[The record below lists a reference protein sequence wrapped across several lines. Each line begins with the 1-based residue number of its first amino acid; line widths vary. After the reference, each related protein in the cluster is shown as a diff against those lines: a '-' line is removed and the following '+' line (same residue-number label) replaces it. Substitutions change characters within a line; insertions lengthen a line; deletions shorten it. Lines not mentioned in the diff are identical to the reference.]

1 MLDKLDVLEFI
12 KGDDDAYIMVQRP
25 FYFDKIKKVYKS
37 LGEPYSS
44 YADKLNTRDW
54 FKNRE
59 YTLLDKKLNSY
70 NFIMYFVGLKI
81 RDSEGY
87 NWDEYLTNLQ
97 NTQNGDISNKESPD
111 NSNSPDSDSLER

>member
-1 MLDKLDVLEFI
+1 MKVSELTS
-12 KGDDDAYIMVQRP
+12 
-25 FYFDKIKKVYKS
+25 FDKIKKVYKS

-97 NTQNGDISNKESPD
+97 NTQNGDISNKESSD